1 MHLDTVNCIFRG
13 YTREFSEHDG
23 ADVLWLKARALWKGG
38 RALLALNDESK
49 HAEAQDMLDEAVK
62 IYWDVS
68 GRYTDEPSMTDA
80 KWDENV
86 FFLYR

>member
-1 MHLDTVNCIFRG
+1 
-13 YTREFSEHDG
+13 
-23 ADVLWLKARALWKGG
+23 
-38 RALLALNDESK
+38 
-49 HAEAQDMLDEAVK
+49 MLDEGVK

-68 GRYTDEPSMTDA
+68 GRFTDEPSMTDT